1 MRDITIDYD
10 AAESITISTISN
22 HQKFLA
28 AELDACKEEKLYLHP
43 DDVIRNERLIE
54 AMDFLLKNYFGCR

>member
-28 AELDACKEEKLYLHP
+28 AELEASKEEKLYLHP